1 MAIKDHLPQ
10 QFEVGI
16 IGFGEVGQVIAAGLK
31 ANGQNVMIY
40 DTRLLD
46 DRDPLIETAERLKV
60 ETAKTLLQLAEN
72 CSLVF
77 LLVPSNASTAVS
89 NEFSA
94 SLQPGTFFLDLTT
107 SLPSVKKENALSIHK
122 SGGKY
127 TDVSI
132 MGTVATEQYNVPL
145 LLAGEHAGEVQ
156 KIFGAF
162 GLNSKVISDAVGAA
176 ASIKMLRSIF
186 MKGIEALLFET
197 MLTAEKYQ
205 VRDEVMDSISTTM
218 KNNDFEKLAD
228 TLIITHIKHRGRR
241 QKEVKESI
249 SLVKEAG
256 IYPFVTE
263 GVLSFFSNSIAA
275 AKADS
280 AIRENVRDILQ
291 HELEKI

>member
-1 MAIKDHLPQ
+1 LDA
-10 QFEVGI
+10 GI

-31 ANGQNVMIY
+31 ASGQNVMVY
-40 DTRLLD
+40 DTQLLD
-46 DRDPLIETAERLKV
+46 ASYPLIEIAERLKV
-60 ETAKTLLQLAEN
+60 KTTGNLLQLAESCN
-72 CSLVF
+72 VVF
-77 LLVPSNASTAVS
+77 SLVPSNVSTVVAK
-89 NEFSA
+89 NFSENI
-94 SLQPGTFFLDLTT
+94 QKGTYFLDLTT
-107 SLPSVKKENALSIHK
+107 SLPSVKKQNAKIIRQAD
-122 SGGKY
+122 GIF

-145 LLAGEHAGEVQ
+145 LLAGEHAREVQ
-156 KIFGAF
+156 EIFQVF
-162 GLNSKVISDAVGAA
+162 GLNSKVISEIVGAA

-228 TLIITHIKHRGRR
+228 TLIITHIKHRERR
-241 QKEVKESI
+241 HKEVKESI

-256 IYPFVTE
+256 IHPFVAE

-275 AKADS
+275 AEVDS
-280 AIRENVRDILQ
+280 TIHSNVRDILQ